1 MSQTVDPVVETNSQD
16 QQRCKVCK
24 PEDDRDEIM
33 PWWPRSHM
41 GRHLTSKKHIE
52 AARVAMIRAKS
63 TGTATHPPVPSI
75 PPDTIHDPFAATWIY
90 NSHQSCNTSTT
101 PFGATYSSNMP
112 PEEYSNLN
120 DPVMSASDA
129 IFLDRDPRLQATEDG
144 LNFCFQYGEALDDPI
159 STFDRE
165 TEPEALSNENED
177 DNSASEDQCNPA
189 TDPWPDMKHFY
200 THLLFRSLR
209 LGLSSQQKEA
219 ILWWAKVCGMQG
231 VPTTYSLD
239 KCEKKLQACGEDPI
253 HTSKTYYKAFSNPSI
268 RHSMMLYPTDGEGV
282 VAEVWDAEK
291 LAKGE
296 HRDQLTPMAVSPNN
310 HTTHYYI
317 NELCELEDGDVF
329 IPKMF
334 LRRDDGLWARG
345 CLTTCSTDVQNAQ
358 IIISVHSNEV
368 LRPLAQFR
376 RNCLQLMDR
385 YAGMLKFEAASSY
398 YQTYMPHPLRRQAD
412 GREVYSVPLIVFQ
425 DDVSANRTKQ
435 WNKHHVVYASNAA
448 LPREELN
455 RASNVKFVCSSP
467 HAQPLEMMG
476 CVMQMCEETFE
487 APIVVWD
494 AATEREVLLR
504 MYALCI
510 SADNQMHVEHCSS
523 TGMQSNLFCRMCMSG
538 GPQAFRATLDGFSGL
553 FKPGKPRELQDTIN
567 HLEAQWTM
575 VLDGHATSHLD
586 ATQRDSGIKDPIAQ
600 PWLDSLLARRNEMT
614 PSKSTNISKDM
625 QAQIASILKQE
636 YQANTPA
643 LRMNPLLQMKDFDVH
658 KDTPIEILHTVQLG
672 AVKYYWR
679 FTCKHLNKEQ
689 FNIFKTRFE
698 SLPVAGLDMGTSRVP
713 EYICRYP
720 GSCIGT
726 HFRFIIQLIP
736 FALRGLVPPELF
748 RVWLVLG
755 RLTVLLWHKR
765 ILNMDEYCNE
775 LTTFIDDFLHAV
787 STFDPMT
794 ITTKAKLHILT
805 HAPFHVRR
813 FGPLLGPDSER
824 YEAFNSNF
832 RLLSVLSTRLAP
844 SHDAAQAFSR
854 IDRLTHVASG
864 GWWYNAKYGRYMQAG
879 PAVLHHMRHDSK
891 SRELLNLDAK
901 ELPDPGSV
909 CFKDGERTLSSH
921 KPWAEILAN
930 LVPCPSTVPE
940 STHFDSATQMI
951 AENGNKVEIGS
962 DIILCNPLEQEN
974 SINRFAIGRVVHIV
988 MSTDS
993 KHSLLVYNPFAW
1005 RSEVDRELCMP
1016 ALIRQE
1022 RHEVAI
1028 CAHVKCVINLQHH
1041 CAESVCDES
1050 GSKTV
1055 RQERE
1060 LTTITRPISNHGDST
1075 NYILNLNSM
1084 TNYEYIHGIA
1094 RAHSMLPSRLLNAD
1108 EYLSIRQSAIA
1119 RLNEIATQR
1128 AEKREHNRLLKKAA
1142 EQVQA
1147 QREATTA
1154 PESASNDPTMADRA
1168 ASTSNGGGQAGGQTR
1183 SRGRGL
1189 GRGLGR
1195 GRGRGRGR
1203 GGILAAASPPGVEE
1217 NIGSFGNT
1225 YKRTRQ
1231 STSYDANDTTLNNLA
1246 GPSSHSAP
1254 TGNTQAS
1261 TSSAST
1267 VQQAAVLQ
1275 ADSNRLH
1282 RYWSEEAQRYYIWD
1296 TLTNSSFWEPPQ

>member
-1 MSQTVDPVVETNSQD
+1 M
-16 QQRCKVCK
+16 
-24 PEDDRDEIM
+24 
-33 PWWPRSHM
+33 
-41 GRHLTSKKHIE
+41 
-52 AARVAMIRAKS
+52 
-63 TGTATHPPVPSI
+63 
-75 PPDTIHDPFAATWIY
+75 DT
-90 NSHQSCNTSTT
+90 
-101 PFGATYSSNMP
+101 
-112 PEEYSNLN
+112 
-120 DPVMSASDA
+120 
-129 IFLDRDPRLQATEDG
+129 
-144 LNFCFQYGEALDDPI
+144 YG
-159 STFDRE
+159 
-165 TEPEALSNENED
+165 
-177 DNSASEDQCNPA
+177 
-189 TDPWPDMKHFY
+189 
-200 THLLFRSLR
+200 
-209 LGLSSQQKEA
+209 
-219 ILWWAKVCGMQG
+219 
-231 VPTTYSLD
+231 
-239 KCEKKLQACGEDPI
+239 
-253 HTSKTYYKAFSNPSI
+253 
-268 RHSMMLYPTDGEGV
+268 
-282 VAEVWDAEK
+282 
-291 LAKGE
+291 
-296 HRDQLTPMAVSPNN
+296 
-310 HTTHYYI
+310 
-317 NELCELEDGDVF
+317 
-329 IPKMF
+329 
-334 LRRDDGLWARG
+334 
-345 CLTTCSTDVQNAQ
+345 
-358 IIISVHSNEV
+358 
-368 LRPLAQFR
+368 
-376 RNCLQLMDR
+376 
-385 YAGMLKFEAASSY
+385 GMLKFDAASSD
-398 YQTYMPHPLRRQAD
+398 YQKYMPHPLRRQAD

-467 HAQPLEMMG
+467 HAKPLEMMG
-476 CVMQMCEETFE
+476 CVMQMCE
-487 APIVVWD
+487 VVWD
-494 AATEREVLLR
+494 AATEREVLVR

-538 GPQAFRATLDGFSGL
+538 GPQAFRTTLDGFSGL

-567 HLEAQWTM
+567 NLEAQWTM

-600 PWLDSLLARRNEMT
+600 PLLDSLLARRNEMT

-643 LRMNPLLQMKDFDVH
+643 LRMNPLLQVKDFDVH

-672 AVKYYWR
+672 A
-679 FTCKHLNKEQ
+679 EQ

-832 RLLSVLSTRLAP
+832 RLLSVLSTQLAP

-854 IDRLTHVASG
+854 IDRLAHVASG
-864 GWWYNAKYGRYMQAG
+864 GWWYNAKYGRYVQAG
-879 PAVLHHMRHDSK
+879 PAILHHMRHDSK
-891 SRELLNLDAK
+891 SQELLNLDAK
-901 ELPDPGSV
+901 EFPNPGSV
-909 CFKDGERTLSSH
+909 CFKDGERTLFSH

-930 LVPCPSTVPE
+930 IVPCPTTVPE
-940 STHFDSATQMI
+940 STPFDSATQMI

-962 DIILCNPLEQEN
+962 DIILCNPLEQED
-974 SINRFAIGRVVHIV
+974 SINRLAIRRVVHIV

-993 KHSLLVYNPFAW
+993 KHSFLVYNPFVW

-1022 RHEVAI
+1022 YHEVAI

-1050 GSKTV
+1050 GSKMV

-1060 LTTITRPISNHGDST
+1060 LTTITRPISNHGDSI

-1084 TNYEYIHGIA
+1084 TNYEHIHGVA
-1094 RAHSMLPSRLLNAD
+1094 RAHSALPSRLLNAD

-1119 RLNEIATQR
+1119 RLNEVATQR

-1142 EQVQA
+1142 EQAQA

-1154 PESASNDPTMADRA
+1154 PESTSEDPTLANRA
-1168 ASTSNGGGQAGGQTR
+1168 ANTPNRGGQASGQTR
-1183 SRGRGL
+1183 SRGRG
-1189 GRGLGR
+1189 RGC
-1195 GRGRGRGR
+1195 GRGR
-1203 GGILAAASPPGVEE
+1203 GGIPAAALPPGVKE
-1217 NIGSFGNT
+1217 NVGSSMNT
-1225 YKRTRQ
+1225 HKRTRQ
-1231 STSYDANDTTLNNLA
+1231 STSYDANDTAPNNLS
-1246 GPSSHSAP
+1246 GPSSHSAL
-1254 TGNTQAS
+1254 TVNTQAS
-1261 TSSAST
+1261 TSSTA

-1282 RYWSEEAQRYYIWD
+1282 QYWSDEAQRYFIWD
-1296 TLTNSSFWEPPQ
+1296 TLTNSSFWESPQ